1 MRVLQKHQGDERLGK
16 PEEFSELR
24 GYWREVPSRW
34 NVESWTAAWNRKRAP
49 VFLKEEKARGMKPSS
64 PGRRAPAS
72 ASVPLLLCKYCHF
85 LHVPGEIEAAQ
96 RPKTR
101 PMASLSINPPASILQ
116 TGRWPGAASE
126 ISDPNQTGVGV
137 FYTDPHTCGLQFGPG
152 FIFRR
157 QPRTY

>member
-1 MRVLQKHQGDERLGK
+1 MKDWESQRSFQSLEDTEEKCPADGMWSPGLQPGTGKGHQC
-16 PEEFSELR
+16 S
-24 GYWREVPSRW
+24 
-34 NVESWTAAWNRKRAP
+34 WNRRRQGAW
-49 VFLKEEKARGMKPSS
+49 S
-64 PGRRAPAS
+64 PHHLAGGHQH
-72 ASVPLLLCKYCHF
+72 PLLFPSCCANTVIFYTCH
-85 LHVPGEIEAAQ
+85 GGIEAAQ